1 MPKRF
6 PEVSVS
12 MKKTTLN
19 GTVFH
24 GQGEGKKFLELPWVK
39 QQIEAKLGFT
49 LYPGTL
55 NILLSEES
63 ANRRKLLETAH
74 SVKVCP
80 AEGYCDG
87 AIYSAFIGDLR
98 CAIVIPEVKDYPRNI
113 LEVIAPE
120 NLREKLHLKDGDEI
134 AVTVNL

>member
-39 QQIEAKLGFT
+39 RQIEEKLGFT
-49 LYPGTL
+49 PYPGTL

-63 ANRRKLLETAH
+63 AKRRKLLETAH
-74 SVKVCP
+74 SIKVCH
-80 AEGYCDG
+80 AEGYCNG
-87 AIYSAFIGDLR
+87 AIYQAFIGDLK
-98 CAIVIPEVKDYPRNI
+98 CAIVIPDVEDYPKNV

-120 NLREKLHLKDGDEI
+120 NLRAQLKVKDGDEI
-134 AVTVNL
+134 AVTVTQ